1 MRAAYPARNWQK
13 LRNCRTAQRKRR
25 IHHKPQCKG
34 RDAQIIPAFS
44 TERQHMKFV
53 LSLFLVGMVALATVA
68 QDPPTPAAK
77 PTATPAATPTIP
89 ALSDSE
95 KAQAGEFLKEY
106 QQITAKVQT
115 AQQKLIAA
123 PVGEDALILAAAL
136 SYREVMGVQAAFG
149 KRFEDWLRNVQAR
162 TKCKDCGINLETK
175 TLVPPQKE
183 N

>member
-1 MRAAYPARNWQK
+1 MK
-13 LRNCRTAQRKRR
+13 L
-25 IHHKPQCKG
+25 
-34 RDAQIIPAFS
+34 
-44 TERQHMKFV
+44 
-53 LSLFLVGMVALATVA
+53 LSLFLVGVVALATLA
-68 QDPPTPAAK
+68 QDPPTPSAK

-95 KAQAGEFLKEY
+95 KAQAGEYLKEY

-136 SYREVMGVQAAFG
+136 SYREIMGVQAAFG
-149 KRFEDWLRNVQAR
+149 KRFEEWLRNVQAR

>member
-1 MRAAYPARNWQK
+1 MK
-13 LRNCRTAQRKRR
+13 L
-25 IHHKPQCKG
+25 
-34 RDAQIIPAFS
+34 
-44 TERQHMKFV
+44 
-53 LSLFLVGMVALATVA
+53 LSLFLVGVVALATVA
-68 QDPPTPAAK
+68 QDPPAPSAK
-77 PTATPAATPTIP
+77 PTATPAATPAIP

-136 SYREVMGVQAAFG
+136 SYREIMGVQAAFG

-162 TKCKDCGINLETK
+162 TKCKDCGINLETR

>member
-1 MRAAYPARNWQK
+1 M
-13 LRNCRTAQRKRR
+13 RNCRTAQRKRR

-34 RDAQIIPAFS
+34 RDAQTIPAFS
-44 TERQHMKFV
+44 TERQQMKFV
-53 LSLFLVGMVALATVA
+53 LSLFLVGMVALATLA
-68 QDPPTPAAK
+68 QDPPTPSAK
-77 PTATPAATPTIP
+77 PTATPAATPAIP
-89 ALSDSE
+89 TLSDSE
-95 KAQAGEFLKEY
+95 KAQAGEYLKEY

-136 SYREVMGVQAAFG
+136 SYREIMGVQAAFG

-162 TKCKDCGINLETK
+162 TKCKDCGINLETR

>member
-1 MRAAYPARNWQK
+1 
-13 LRNCRTAQRKRR
+13 
-25 IHHKPQCKG
+25 
-34 RDAQIIPAFS
+34 
-44 TERQHMKFV
+44 MKFV
-53 LSLFLVGMVALATVA
+53 LSLFLVGVVALATLAQDPAAPSAKPTPDNPTGFTLDAVA
-68 QDPPTPAAK
+68 QDRPTPSAK
-77 PTATPAATPTIP
+77 PTATPAATPAIP

-95 KAQAGEFLKEY
+95 KAQAGEFFKEY

-123 PVGEDALILAAAL
+123 PVGEDDRILAAAL
-136 SYREVMGVQAAFG
+136 SYREIMGVQAAFG

>member
-1 MRAAYPARNWQK
+1 
-13 LRNCRTAQRKRR
+13 
-25 IHHKPQCKG
+25 
-34 RDAQIIPAFS
+34 
-44 TERQHMKFV
+44 MKFV

-95 KAQAGEFLKEY
+95 KAQAGEYLKEY

-123 PVGEDALILAAAL
+123 PVGEDPLILAAAL

>member
-1 MRAAYPARNWQK
+1 M
-13 LRNCRTAQRKRR
+13 
-25 IHHKPQCKG
+25 
-34 RDAQIIPAFS
+34 
-44 TERQHMKFV
+44 EFV
-53 LSLFLVGMVALATVA
+53 LSLFLAGMVALATVA
-68 QDPPTPAAK
+68 QDPQAPAAK
-77 PTATPAATPTIP
+77 PTATPAATPAIP
-89 ALSDSE
+89 ALSESE
-95 KAQAGEFLKEY
+95 KAQAGEYLKEY

-123 PVGEDALILAAAL
+123 PVGEEPLILAAAL
-136 SYREVMGVQAAFG
+136 SYREVMGLQAAFG

>member
-1 MRAAYPARNWQK
+1 
-13 LRNCRTAQRKRR
+13 
-25 IHHKPQCKG
+25 
-34 RDAQIIPAFS
+34 
-44 TERQHMKFV
+44 MKFV

-77 PTATPAATPTIP
+77 PTATPAATPAIP

-95 KAQAGEFLKEY
+95 KAQAGEYLKEY

-115 AQQKLIAA
+115 AQQKLVAA